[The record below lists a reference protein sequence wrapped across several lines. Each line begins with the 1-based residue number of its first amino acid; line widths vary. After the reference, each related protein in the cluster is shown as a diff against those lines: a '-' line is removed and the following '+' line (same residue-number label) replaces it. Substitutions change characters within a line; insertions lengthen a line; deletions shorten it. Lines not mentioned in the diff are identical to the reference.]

1 MTGPT
6 KESKD
11 KVQKYIEAHFPDMA
25 PVRPRVTTSN
35 HGGKRTH
42 RFTYRK
48 ALRSA
53 DEGTFQQ
60 VVHLTTDEDGKVL
73 KVSVSR

>member
-1 MTGPT
+1 MRGSTR
-6 KESKD
+6 ECKD
-11 KVQKYIEAHFPDMA
+11 RVQKYIEAHFPEMA
-25 PVRPRVTTSN
+25 SVRPRVTTSN
-35 HGGKRTH
+35 HGDTRTH

-48 ALRSA
+48 ALRQTN
-53 DEGTFQQ
+53 EGTFRQ

>member
-1 MTGPT
+1 MKGST
-6 KESKD
+6 KECGD
-11 KVQKYIEAHFPDMA
+11 IVQKYIEAHFPEMA
-25 PVRPRVTTSN
+25 SVRPRVTTSN
-35 HGGKRTH
+35 HGNKRTH

-48 ALRSA
+48 ALRPTN
-53 DEGTFQQ
+53 EGAFQQ

>member
-1 MTGPT
+1 MRAPT

-11 KVQKYIEAHFPDMA
+11 RVRRYIEAHFPEMA
-25 PVRPRVTTSN
+25 TVSPRVTTSN
-35 HGGKRTH
+35 HGNKRTH

-48 ALRSA
+48 AMRSA
-53 DEGTFQQ
+53 SEGTFQQ

>member
-11 KVQKYIEAHFPDMA
+11 RVQKYIEAHFPEMA
-25 PVRPRVTTSN
+25 SVRPRVTTSN
-35 HGGKRTH
+35 RGAKRTH

-53 DEGTFQQ
+53 AEGTFQQ
-60 VVHLTTDEDGKVL
+60 VVHLTSDEDGKVL

>member
-11 KVQKYIEAHFPDMA
+11 RVQKYIEAHFPEMA
-25 PVRPRVTTSN
+25 SARPRVTTSD
-35 HGGKRTH
+35 HQGKRRH

-48 ALRSA
+48 VLRS
-53 DEGTFQQ
+53 GNGRTFPQL
-60 VVHLTTDEDGKVL
+60 VHLTTDEDGKVL

>member
-11 KVQKYIEAHFPDMA
+11 RVQKYIEAHFPEMVS
-25 PVRPRVTTSN
+25 VRPRVTTTNRGNS
-35 HGGKRTH
+35 KTH

-53 DEGTFQQ
+53 NGAAFQQ
-60 VVHLTTDEDGKVL
+60 IVHLTTDEDGKVV